1 MNKSSLPPPSLLG
14 CCEVQ
19 LHYLEAW
26 VSVWT
31 SLSNDVPLCNPP
43 AIAPLLSL
51 PASLKTENSVLT
63 ASGAYFTGFFHP
75 HLPRR
80 LEKVPC
86 SSEVVQGW
94 KSYNTRGFSFALS
107 FCYSSF
113 LFYAV
118 PVYISFPLFSFFFL
132 IGWEFFIGYEYYK
145 NLPVCNFFPSSLPLL
160 VVWLFYQVEV

>member
-1 MNKSSLPPPSLLG
+1 MNKSSLSPPSLLG

-31 SLSNDVPLCNPP
+31 SLSNDVLLCNPSSHHP
-43 AIAPLLSL
+43 
-51 PASLKTENSVLT
+51 T
-63 ASGAYFTGFFHP
+63 AVTPSKLEDRKLCPDPSGAYFTGFFHP

-113 LFYAV
+113 LFYAF

-132 IGWEFFIGYEYYK
+132 LDGNSSSAMSITKIFLSATSFLPTFPCWWYDCFIR
-145 NLPVCNFFPSSLPLL
+145 
-160 VVWLFYQVEV
+160 

>member
-113 LFYAV
+113 LFYAF

-132 IGWEFFIGYEYYK
+132 LDGNSSSAMSITKIFLSATSFLPTFPCWWYDCFIR
-145 NLPVCNFFPSSLPLL
+145 
-160 VVWLFYQVEV
+160 